1 MELIWFIME
10 GGTMKVYWFM
20 CLSGKRKGDTMNGSQ
35 SNAFDDKQGS
45 FRERFDYSRRE
56 RTDG

>member
-1 MELIWFIME
+1 
-10 GGTMKVYWFM
+10 MKVYWFM
-20 CLSGKRKGDTMNGSQ
+20 CLSGKRKGDTMNGSR
-35 SNAFDDKQGS
+35 SYAFDDKQGS